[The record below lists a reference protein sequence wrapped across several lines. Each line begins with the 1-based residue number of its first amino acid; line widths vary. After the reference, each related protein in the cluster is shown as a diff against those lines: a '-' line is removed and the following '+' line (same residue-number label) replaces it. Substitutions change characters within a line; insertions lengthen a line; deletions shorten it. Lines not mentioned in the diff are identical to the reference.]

1 LLAGD
6 QHEERLES
14 HLRFRVTFQLPRR
27 NNELARR
34 LVVTP
39 KLFLRCECPLWVISG
54 HFGLFE

>member
-1 LLAGD
+1 GLAGD

-34 LVVTP
+34 LVVT
-39 KLFLRCECPLWVISG
+39 LSSFCFANVR
-54 HFGLFE
+54 FGSLADITFMCG